1 MALKIMNKT
10 INVMEKDVLTNVKN
24 ILNDQPLPERKVK
37 VIKKDKGLYER
48 TSNSTILLTEDNK
61 LMLTD

>member
-1 MALKIMNKT
+1 MNKT
-10 INVMEKDVLTNVKN
+10 YSAMEKDVLNNVNN
-24 ILNDQPLPERKVK
+24 ILDGTELPKRKVK
-37 VIKKDKGLYER
+37 VEKKDKGLYER

>member
-1 MALKIMNKT
+1 MNT
-10 INVMEKDVLTNVKN
+10 DEKVKN
-24 ILNDQPLPERKVK
+24 IKDILNDQPLPERKVK
-37 VIKKDKGLYER
+37 VMKKEKGLYER

>member
-1 MALKIMNKT
+1 MNKT
-10 INVMEKDVLTNVKN
+10 YSIMKKDVLNNVKN
-24 ILNDQPLPERKVK
+24 ILDGQPLPERKVK
-37 VIKKDKGLYER
+37 VMKKDKGLYER

>member
-1 MALKIMNKT
+1 MNKT
-10 INVMEKDVLTNVKN
+10 YKAMNNDKVLDNVKN
-24 ILNDQPLPERKVK
+24 ILDNENLPERKVK
-37 VIKKDKGLYER
+37 VMKKDKGLYER

>member
-1 MALKIMNKT
+1 MNKT

-24 ILNDQPLPERKVK
+24 ILNDQSIPERKVK
-37 VIKKDKGLYER
+37 IMKKDKGLYER

>member
-1 MALKIMNKT
+1 MVLKIMNKT

>member
-1 MALKIMNKT
+1 
-10 INVMEKDVLTNVKN
+10 MEKDVLTNVKN
-24 ILNDQPLPERKVK
+24 ILDDSQIPERKVK
-37 VIKKDKGLYER
+37 VMKKDKGLYER

>member
-1 MALKIMNKT
+1 MNKT
-10 INVMEKDVLTNVKN
+10 YNIMEKDVLTNVKN
-24 ILNDQPLPERKVK
+24 ILDDSQIPERKVK
-37 VIKKDKGLYER
+37 VMKKDKGLYER

>member
-1 MALKIMNKT
+1 MNKT
-10 INVMEKDVLTNVKN
+10 TKAMDKDVLNNVKN

-37 VIKKDKGLYER
+37 VMKKDKGLYER

>member
-1 MALKIMNKT
+1 
-10 INVMEKDVLTNVKN
+10 MENDVLNNVNN
-24 ILNDQPLPERKVK
+24 ILDGVELPKRKVK
-37 VIKKDKGLYER
+37 VEKKDKGIYER

>member
-1 MALKIMNKT
+1 MLKIMNKT

>member
-1 MALKIMNKT
+1 MK
-10 INVMEKDVLTNVKN
+10 KDVLNNVKN
-24 ILNDQPLPERKVK
+24 ILDGQPLPERKVK
-37 VIKKDKGLYER
+37 VMKKDKGLYER

>member
-1 MALKIMNKT
+1 MNKT
-10 INVMEKDVLTNVKN
+10 YNTMEKDVLTNVQN
-24 ILNDQPLPERKVK
+24 ILDNENLPERKVK
-37 VIKKDKGLYER
+37 VMKKDKGLYER

>member
-1 MALKIMNKT
+1 MNKT

-37 VIKKDKGLYER
+37 VMKKDKGLYER

>member
-1 MALKIMNKT
+1 MNKT
-10 INVMEKDVLTNVKN
+10 TNVMEKDVLTNVKN

-37 VIKKDKGLYER
+37 VMKKDKGLYER

>member
-1 MALKIMNKT
+1 MNKT
-10 INVMEKDVLTNVKN
+10 ANVMEKDVLTNVKN

-37 VIKKDKGLYER
+37 VMKKDKGLYER

-61 LMLTD
+61 IMLTD

>member
-1 MALKIMNKT
+1 MIQKIMNKT
-10 INVMEKDVLTNVKN
+10 FNDMEKDVLTNVKN
-24 ILNDQPLPERKVK
+24 ILDGQEVPERKVK
-37 VIKKDKGLYER
+37 VMKKDKGLYER

>member
-1 MALKIMNKT
+1 
-10 INVMEKDVLTNVKN
+10 MEKDVLTNVKN
-24 ILNDQPLPERKVK
+24 ILNDQSIPERKVK
-37 VIKKDKGLYER
+37 IMKKDKGLYER

>member
-1 MALKIMNKT
+1 MVLKIMNKT
-10 INVMEKDVLTNVKN
+10 INCMEKDVLTNVKN
-24 ILNDQPLPERKVK
+24 ILNDQSIPERKVK
-37 VIKKDKGLYER
+37 IMKKDKGLYER

>member
-1 MALKIMNKT
+1 
-10 INVMEKDVLTNVKN
+10 MEKDVLTNVKN
-24 ILNDQPLPERKVK
+24 ILDGNQIPERKVK
-37 VIKKDKGLYER
+37 VMKKDKGLYER

>member
-1 MALKIMNKT
+1 MVLKIMNKT

-48 TSNSTILLTEDNK
+48 TSNSTIPLTEDNK

>member
-1 MALKIMNKT
+1 MNKT
-10 INVMEKDVLTNVKN
+10 FNNMDKDTLNNVKN
-24 ILNDQPLPERKVK
+24 ILDGQELPDRKVK
-37 VIKKDKGLYER
+37 IMKKDKGLYER

>member
-1 MALKIMNKT
+1 MNKT

-24 ILNDQPLPERKVK
+24 ILNDQSIPERKVK

>member
-1 MALKIMNKT
+1 
-10 INVMEKDVLTNVKN
+10 MENDVLTNVKN
-24 ILNDQPLPERKVK
+24 ILDGNQIPERKVK
-37 VIKKDKGLYER
+37 VMKKDKGLYER